1 MSSAPRAL
9 ALVAAVAAV
18 AAGCGPA
25 RLPGELRVD
34 RLPGD
39 AAAALALG
47 AGGAAALHEE
57 GCPARAPRG
66 ASAFSVAQVDGLR
79 ISLLGVA
86 LVRAGGGTDDLDL
99 GAPRIV
105 ELRSGSSEIAL
116 TAAVDVPIG
125 SYAAA
130 RARFAAAFEVKGYCR
145 TASRLVYTTADGVRA
160 IPIEAGAAALPA
172 DYGYAPAA
180 FGDAAAGAVVEE
192 SRYDFMVHDA
202 GTPAVSLLIDAAY
215 AVSCYDGTA
224 APGDADRAALAPFA
238 DTSGAP
244 SLAIAHLPLFTWVT
258 SEPGAARPVA
268 ETYLAA
274 ADEATL
280 AADGADFS
288 RVAVTTAMFDA
299 RGGLLALRSRAL
311 GSCDG
316 TGLAPYYDRVVETA
330 PGVYDALNGG
340 WWRGEDGDDDGDGE
354 GRQVHDRRLVG
365 FARQRDFTTLFHAA
379 LADGP
384 DCGRSLLD
392 GGGNAARAC
401 LAAPAAPLAWRRA
414 ER

>member
-1 MSSAPRAL
+1 VSSAPRAL
-9 ALVAAVAAV
+9 ALVAVL

-25 RLPGELRVD
+25 MLPGELRID

-39 AAAALALG
+39 AAAAQARG
-47 AGGAAALHEE
+47 TGGAAALHEE

-79 ISLLGVA
+79 LSLLGVA
-86 LVRAGGGTDDLDL
+86 LVRATGGTEDLDL
-99 GAPRIV
+99 GAPRAV
-105 ELRSGSSEIAL
+105 ELRSGSSQIAL
-116 TAAVDVPIG
+116 AAPVDVPIG
-125 SYAAA
+125 SYSAA

-145 TASRLVYTTADGVRA
+145 TASRLVYTTAEGVRA
-160 IPIEAGAAALPA
+160 IPLDATAAALPE
-172 DYGYAPAA
+172 DYGYAKAA
-180 FGDAAAGAVVEE
+180 FADGAAGAVVEE
-192 SRYDFMVHDA
+192 SRYEFTVHDA
-202 GTPAVSLLIDAAY
+202 GTPAVSLLVDAAY
-215 AVSCYDGTA
+215 AVSCLDGTA
-224 APGDADRAALAPFA
+224 PGGDAGGAALAPFA
-238 DTSGAP
+238 DASGAP
-244 SLAIAHLPLFTWVT
+244 ALALAHLPLFTWVT

-274 ADEATL
+274 ADEASL
-280 AADGADFS
+280 AADAADFS
-288 RVAVTTAMFDA
+288 RIAVTTAVFDA

-311 GSCDG
+311 GACDG
-316 TGLAPYYDRVVETA
+316 TGLAPYYDRAVQTA

-354 GRQVHDRRLVG
+354 GRQVHDRKLVG
-365 FARQRDFTTLFHAA
+365 FARQRDFTTVFHAA

-392 GGGNAARAC
+392 RGGNAARPC
-401 LAAPAAPLAWRRA
+401 LAAPPGPIAWRRA